1 MQWRRVAEELM
12 ESQELK
18 AIYDQQFAASDK
30 AMTYPEYYTV
40 RRPDI
45 HHMRPSTVPGRS
57 AWSM

>member
-1 MQWRRVAEELM
+1 M